1 MNKRDLVSIGL
12 MVYNH
17 ESYIED
23 CINSILQQDYP
34 NMELIVLDDAS
45 TDKSRE
51 IISRYYEKLKE
62 KFCRLI
68 FIYHK
73 ENCGKIPRNMNELIG
88 QARGNFFKGFSGDDM
103 MCPSCVS
110 NLVTCMQEDSSVSA
124 VYSNGYVINDSF
136 KLKDHSGVES
146 KIFLQ
151 KPVNDTCENT
161 FRKLMFGIG
170 PSTPS
175 AMFRRDVYDK
185 YGLYDE
191 SIPYEDYEYWLR
203 ICRKER
209 IFYLDKNLIYY
220 RKSENSLT
228 NYRGIAGKNK
238 IKKSMLSDRMT
249 IQKYLKYL
257 SPKDRKRAIAL
268 YYQKYYQLSY
278 DANFYQGFILTA
290 YKIKQSG
297 TDFALDFWN
306 RFCQM
311 VIGTINYKIK

>member
-1 MNKRDLVSIGL
+1 
-12 MVYNH
+12 
-17 ESYIED
+17 
-23 CINSILQQDYP
+23 
-34 NMELIVLDDAS
+34 
-45 TDKSRE
+45 
-51 IISRYYEKLKE
+51 
-62 KFCRLI
+62 
-68 FIYHK
+68 
-73 ENCGKIPRNMNELIG
+73 
-88 QARGNFFKGFSGDDM
+88 
-103 MCPSCVS
+103 
-110 NLVTCMQEDSSVSA
+110 
-124 VYSNGYVINDSF
+124 
-136 KLKDHSGVES
+136 
-146 KIFLQ
+146 
-151 KPVNDTCENT
+151 
-161 FRKLMFGIG
+161 MFGIG